1 MEMKDPNKNSIR
13 ENVRMMM
20 INRNMRRYNKQTSH
34 NHGFSY
40 VFILKGI
47 NILVSVLL
55 FLILFFFE
63 LGVLGIRE
71 DMIVVL
77 ALVNF
82 LVCFISYWMLT
93 LPVKL
98 FENIAIIAKNSTEIL
113 NKLK

>member
-1 MEMKDPNKNSIR
+1 M
-13 ENVRMMM
+13 
-20 INRNMRRYNKQTSH
+20 
-34 NHGFSY
+34 
-40 VFILKGI
+40 
-47 NILVSVLL
+47 
-55 FLILFFFE
+55 ILFFFE

-77 ALVNF
+77 ILVNF